1 MTSKEQSLVLIDKDD
16 FAISSANCDET
27 TEPPIVAVSI

>member
-16 FAISSANCDET
+16 FAISSAKFDET
-27 TEPPIVAVSI
+27 AKPPIVAVSI